1 MSILLIKN
9 ALLTMQ
15 GLPEFTDEQLDDI
28 STYFENHRIRRKK
41 LVLEKEE
48 IADRSYFV
56 VSGCLRMY
64 CEDEQGKEHTMLFA
78 TNGQWLTD
86 FDGFVNNNH
95 TCMKIESIIDTE
107 YLTISNEKLDQLTE
121 KYPDVQKYMRSVLQQ
136 YIIFLQQKQLNDMQ
150 HDAKERYEDFCKVY
164 PNLVG
169 RVKDKHVASYI
180 GVTPEFFSKMLN
192 SKNF

>member
-15 GLPEFTDEQLDDI
+15 GLPEFTDDQLDDI
-28 STYFENHRIRRKK
+28 STYFMDHRIRRKK
-41 LVLEKEE
+41 VVLEKDE
-48 IADRSYFV
+48 IAELSYFI

-86 FDGFVNNNH
+86 FDGFVRKNQ

-107 YLTISNEKLDQLTE
+107 FLTISKVKLDALTE
-121 KYPDVQKYMRSVLQQ
+121 KYPEIQKYMTSVLED
-136 YIIFLQQKQLNDMQ
+136 YIIFLQKKQLNDMQ

-164 PNLVG
+164 PELVG

-180 GVTPEFFSKMLN
+180 GVTPEVFSKMLN